1 MEKAEEGVHTAMCD
15 NIDTRRV
22 LETLRELVVGSNA
35 YIEKMRVGEPGVNR
49 QLLKNVATYITRIFD
64 TLGLIAKE
72 ESVGFPSSA
81 LGATDLETLIMLHLE
96 ALADFRVVMSQFVT
110 HKMSRREFP
119 RCTNSLGIIATTENF
134 ASQ

>member
-1 MEKAEEGVHTAMCD
+1 MCD

-64 TLGLIAKE
+64 TLGLIAKG

-81 LGATDLETLIMLHLE
+81 SGAEDLETLVMPHLE
-96 ALADFRVVMSQFVT
+96 ANISRFVFTGPRSDHSFCMSVL
-110 HKMSRREFP
+110 
-119 RCTNSLGIIATTENF
+119 TNSLANCRRGRMGRAEC
-134 ASQ
+134 AKCV

>member
-1 MEKAEEGVHTAMCD
+1 MCD

-72 ESVGFPSSA
+72 ESVGFPISA
-81 LGATDLETLIMLHLE
+81 SGL
-96 ALADFRVVMSQFVT
+96 R
-110 HKMSRREFP
+110 SRR
-119 RCTNSLGIIATTENF
+119 LGNACH
-134 ASQ
+134 AAP

>member
-1 MEKAEEGVHTAMCD
+1 MSIFDTLGEGRAEEGVHTAMCD

-35 YIEKMRVGEPGVNR
+35 YIEKMRVGEPWVNR

-81 LGATDLETLIMLHLE
+81 SGGADLETLVMPHLE
-96 ALADFRVVMSQFVT
+96 ALADFRGAVRGMARQVDLTVT
-110 HKMSRREFP
+110 
-119 RCTNSLGIIATTENF
+119 
-134 ASQ
+134 

>member
-35 YIEKMRVGEPGVNR
+35 YIEKMRVGEPWVNR

-81 LGATDLETLIMLHLE
+81 SGAADLETLVMPHLE
-96 ALADFRVVMSQFVT
+96 ALADFRGAVRGMARQVGS
-110 HKMSRREFP
+110 
-119 RCTNSLGIIATTENF
+119 TET
-134 ASQ
+134 

>member
-35 YIEKMRVGEPGVNR
+35 YIEKMRVGEPWVNR

-64 TLGLIAKE
+64 TLLCLLC
-72 ESVGFPSSA
+72 F
-81 LGATDLETLIMLHLE
+81 L
-96 ALADFRVVMSQFVT
+96 
-110 HKMSRREFP
+110 
-119 RCTNSLGIIATTENF
+119 
-134 ASQ
+134 

>member
-1 MEKAEEGVHTAMCD
+1 M
-15 NIDTRRV
+15 
-22 LETLRELVVGSNA
+22 RELVVGSNA

-81 LGATDLETLIMLHLE
+81 SGGADLETLVMPHLE
-96 ALADFRVVMSQFVT
+96 AFADFRGAVRGVARQVG
-110 HKMSRREFP
+110 
-119 RCTNSLGIIATTENF
+119 LTET
-134 ASQ
+134 

>member
-35 YIEKMRVGEPGVNR
+35 YIEKMRVGKPGVNR

-81 LGATDLETLIMLHLE
+81 SGAADLETLVMPHLE
-96 ALADFRVVMSQFVT
+96 ALADFRGSVRGMARQVGLTVT
-110 HKMSRREFP
+110 LKI
-119 RCTNSLGIIATTENF
+119 C
-134 ASQ
+134 

>member
-1 MEKAEEGVHTAMCD
+1 MEKAEEGVHIAMCD

-72 ESVGFPSSA
+72 ESVGFPISA
-81 LGATDLETLIMLHLE
+81 SGL
-96 ALADFRVVMSQFVT
+96 R
-110 HKMSRREFP
+110 SRR
-119 RCTNSLGIIATTENF
+119 LGNACH
-134 ASQ
+134 AAP